1 MGKLLLLTLNEQ
13 EETAI
18 DKIISAISNYMRLE
32 PMQLT
37 PVSVLS
43 FPGLEIRQSQR
54 RVFQDGEE
62 VNLTRL
68 EYNALVFL
76 ASNPGIVLTRTQI
89 FEAVWNMESDM
100 DEFRT
105 MQTLMLKVQ
114 KQAKAIK
121 KIQEITLPNLRQQLA
136 ETTGIFKGKERKA
149 LEKQIQQTESELK
162 EKLNKLPDILK
173 DDGYPDVQAFMKT
186 YRKAEAIITQYNQD
200 LAEWEQTVKNGQK
213 PAEKQHRPP
222 ERQSVRNRLRQLQE
236 ESKQSSQSKQRK
248 KSQGRDR

>member
-62 VNLTRL
+62 VSLTRL
-68 EYNALVFL
+68 EYSALVYL

-89 FEAVWNMESDM
+89 FEAVWNMES
-100 DEFRT
+100 ESCQSSVANVIYNLR
-105 MQTLMLKVQ
+105 
-114 KQAKAIK
+114 K
-121 KIQEITLPNLRQQLA
+121 KIEPDS
-136 ETTGIFKGKERKA
+136 RKPTYIKTV
-149 LEKQIQQTESELK
+149 LGM
-162 EKLNKLPDILK
+162 
-173 DDGYPDVQAFMKT
+173 GYKFASG
-186 YRKAEAIITQYNQD
+186 E
-200 LAEWEQTVKNGQK
+200 
-213 PAEKQHRPP
+213 
-222 ERQSVRNRLRQLQE
+222 
-236 ESKQSSQSKQRK
+236 
-248 KSQGRDR
+248 

>member
-62 VNLTRL
+62 VSLTRL
-68 EYNALVFL
+68 EYSTLVYL

-89 FEAVWNMESDM
+89 FEAVWNMES
-100 DEFRT
+100 ESCQSSVANVIYNLR
-105 MQTLMLKVQ
+105 
-114 KQAKAIK
+114 K
-121 KIQEITLPNLRQQLA
+121 KIESDS
-136 ETTGIFKGKERKA
+136 RKPIYIKTV
-149 LEKQIQQTESELK
+149 LGM
-162 EKLNKLPDILK
+162 
-173 DDGYPDVQAFMKT
+173 GYKFASG
-186 YRKAEAIITQYNQD
+186 E
-200 LAEWEQTVKNGQK
+200 
-213 PAEKQHRPP
+213 
-222 ERQSVRNRLRQLQE
+222 
-236 ESKQSSQSKQRK
+236 
-248 KSQGRDR
+248 